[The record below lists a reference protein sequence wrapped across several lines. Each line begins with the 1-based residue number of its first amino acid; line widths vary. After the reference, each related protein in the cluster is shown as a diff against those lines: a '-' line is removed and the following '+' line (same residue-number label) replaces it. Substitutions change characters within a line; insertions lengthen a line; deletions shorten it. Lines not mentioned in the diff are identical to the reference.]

1 MKQLISI
8 LAIIAMAIG
17 ITASAQSNPR
27 YAYVKKSNVNIRAT
41 PSTKGRVLDK
51 AQEGY
56 VYYAGLDKGDWMEV
70 CYDIF
75 NEENGYISKSMVDV
89 VEACPFPE
97 DKLNSTF
104 TFDRDGAIGVLNFT
118 RKGDNVVYDYYIKD
132 KELVRNGGSG
142 IIERGSDEVG
152 YNADFGELFQPST
165 WFCGIENV
173 SGIPYAIYD
182 SKTGKLIFGGFLWTA
197 EN

>member
-41 PSTKGRVLDK
+41 PSSKGTVVDK

-56 VYYAGLDKGDWMEV
+56 VYYAGPDNGDWVKV
-70 CYDIF
+70 CYDVF
-75 NEENGYISKSMVDV
+75 NEEDGYISKSLVDV
-89 VEACPFPE
+89 LEACPLPQ

-104 TFDRDGAIGVLNFT
+104 TFDKDGAIGVLNFT
-118 RKGDNVVYDYYIKD
+118 RKGDKVAYDYYIKD
-132 KELVRNGGSG
+132 KELARSGGSG
-142 IIERGSDEVG
+142 IVERGSDEVV
-152 YNADFGELFQPST
+152 YNADSGELYQPST
-165 WFCGIENV
+165 WFCGIEDV
-173 SGIPYAIYD
+173 SGLPHAIYD